1 MLTRITKVKSIEILD
16 SRGNPTVRTWVYLES
31 GDWGVASV
39 PSGAS
44 TGAHEALEL
53 RDGDPTR
60 YLGKGVQK
68 AVANVEGIIGPA
80 IIGLNA
86 AEQETIDQRLVELD
100 GTASKSR
107 LGANALLCVS
117 MAVAV
122 AAARA
127 RKKPLYESLRPKK
140 TYRLP
145 VPMINVLNGGSH
157 ADNNLNIQEFMLV
170 PAGGQ
175 TFSEAIR
182 QAAEVFQHL
191 KKILKTKGYATAVGD
206 EGGFAPNLR
215 SDEEALA
222 LLVESIERAG
232 WEPGKDIYL
241 ALDVAA
247 SELYEDGAYVFKK
260 SDGSRHSVSDMIS
273 FYEKLKE
280 KYPLISLEDGL
291 AEDDWNGWQIL
302 TQKLGKGLQ
311 VVGDDIFVT
320 NPTRLL
326 RGIKEGVANAIL
338 IKLNQIGTLTE
349 TIKAVE
355 EAQRSNYGTIISH
368 RSGETEDTF
377 IADLCVALDC
387 GQIKT
392 GSLSRSERI
401 AKYNRLLEVEAELGD
416 RGSYAGAQVYSR
428 FLS

>member
-1 MLTRITKVKSIEILD
+1 MLTRITKVKALEILD
-16 SRGNPTVRTWVYLES
+16 SRGNPTVRTWVFLE
-31 GDWGVASV
+31 GGAWGVASV

-53 RDGDPTR
+53 RDGDPKR
-60 YLGKGVQK
+60 YLGKGVRK
-68 AVANVEGIIGPA
+68 AVANVEEVIGPA
-80 IIGLNA
+80 ILGLNA
-86 AEQETIDQRLVELD
+86 EEQEIIDQRLLELD

-107 LGANALLCVS
+107 LGANAILSVS
-117 MAVAV
+117 MATAV
-122 AAARA
+122 AAAWA
-127 RKKPLYESLRPKK
+127 RKKPLYESLRPRPA
-140 TYRLP
+140 YRLP
-145 VPMINVLNGGSH
+145 VPMINVLNGGFH

-175 TFSEAIR
+175 TFTEALR
-182 QAAEVFQHL
+182 QAAEVFHHL
-191 KKILKTKGYATAVGD
+191 KKILKAKGYNTAVGD
-206 EGGFAPNLR
+206 EGGFAPNLK

-222 LLVESIERAG
+222 LLVESIEQAG
-232 WEPGKDIYL
+232 YQPGKDVYL
-241 ALDVAA
+241 AVDVAA
-247 SELYEDGAYVFKK
+247 SELYEDGSYIFKK
-260 SDGSRHSVSDMIS
+260 SDHSRHSVAELIS
-273 FYEKLKE
+273 FYENLKK

-291 AEDDWNGWQIL
+291 AEDDWDGWQQL
-302 TQKLGKGLQ
+302 TRKMGRELQ

-320 NPTRLL
+320 NPERLL

-349 TIKAVE
+349 TIRTVE
-355 EAQRSNYGTIISH
+355 EAQRNNYGTIISH

-401 AKYNRLLEVEAELGD
+401 AKYNRLLEIEAELKD
-416 RGSYAGAQVYSR
+416 RASYAGRQVYHR